1 LVWRHDDHA
10 ALIANNASLR
20 TENAPQMIYKLLFF
34 FGFVWFLLMLVQ
46 RQRLGMDLASLTLL
60 LIVGVL
66 ALSFSPFWVEK
77 LAQFFEFGTPSM
89 AVVALAIAGLVTVT
103 VILLVM
109 ISDLK
114 RKHSELTRQVASLQL
129 KLSELDKITIE
140 QRISN

>member
-1 LVWRHDDHA
+1 
-10 ALIANNASLR
+10 
-20 TENAPQMIYKLLFF
+20 MIYKLIFF
-34 FGFVWFLLMLVQ
+34 LGFVWFLLMLVQ
-46 RQRLGMDLASLTLL
+46 RQRLGMDLASLTLM

-66 ALSFSPFWVEK
+66 ALSYSPYWVEM

-89 AVVALAIAGLVTVT
+89 AVVALAIAGLVTVA

-114 RKHSELTRQVASLQL
+114 RKHAELTRQVASLQL

>member
-1 LVWRHDDHA
+1 MIFKLV
-10 ALIANNASLR
+10 
-20 TENAPQMIYKLLFF
+20 FF

-60 LIVGVL
+60 LIVCVL

-77 LAQFFEFGTPSM
+77 LAHFFEFGTPSM
-89 AVVALAIAGLVTVT
+89 VVVALAIAGLVTVA

-114 RKHSELTRQVASLQL
+114 RKHAQLTRQVASMQL
-129 KLSELDKITIE
+129 RLSKVDKPPE
-140 QRISN
+140 QDQISI

>member
-1 LVWRHDDHA
+1 
-10 ALIANNASLR
+10 
-20 TENAPQMIYKLLFF
+20 MIYKLLFF

-66 ALSFSPFWVEK
+66 ALSFSPYWVEK
-77 LAQFFEFGTPSM
+77 LAQFLEFGTPSM
-89 AVVALAIAGLVTVT
+89 AVVALAIAGLVTVA

-114 RKHSELTRQVASLQL
+114 RKHAQLTRQVASMQL
-129 KLSELDKITIE
+129 RLSQVDKSSVE
-140 QRISN
+140 DQISTNL

>member
-1 LVWRHDDHA
+1 
-10 ALIANNASLR
+10 
-20 TENAPQMIYKLLFF
+20 MIYKLLFF

-66 ALSFSPFWVEK
+66 ALSFSPYWVEK
-77 LAQFFEFGTPSM
+77 LAQFLEFGTPSM
-89 AVVALAIAGLVTVT
+89 AVVALAIAGLVTVA

-114 RKHSELTRQVASLQL
+114 RKHAQLTRQVASMQL
-129 KLSELDKITIE
+129 KLSQVEKSSIE
-140 QRISN
+140 DQISTNL

>member
-1 LVWRHDDHA
+1 MPWLHKVSTSDSLAKEDDY
-10 ALIANNASLR
+10 
-20 TENAPQMIYKLLFF
+20 QMIYKLLFF
-34 FGFVWFLLMLVQ
+34 FGFVWLLLMLVQ

-66 ALSFSPFWVEK
+66 ALSFSPYWVEK

-89 AVVALAIAGLVTVT
+89 AVVALAIAGLVTVA

-114 RKHSELTRQVASLQL
+114 RKHAQLTRQVASMQL
-129 KLSELDKITIE
+129 KLSKADKPSVEDQT
-140 QRISN
+140 SF

>member
-1 LVWRHDDHA
+1 
-10 ALIANNASLR
+10 
-20 TENAPQMIYKLLFF
+20 MIYKLIFF
-34 FGFVWFLLMLVQ
+34 LGFVWFLLMLVQ

-66 ALSFSPFWVEK
+66 ALSFSPYWVEM

-89 AVVALAIAGLVTVT
+89 AVVALAIAGLVTVA

-114 RKHSELTRQVASLQL
+114 RKHAELTRQVASLQL
-129 KLSELDKITIE
+129 KLLETKSFTIE
-140 QRISN
+140 KRISN

>member
-1 LVWRHDDHA
+1 
-10 ALIANNASLR
+10 
-20 TENAPQMIYKLLFF
+20 MIYKLIFF
-34 FGFVWFLLMLVQ
+34 LGFVWFLLMLVQ

-66 ALSFSPFWVEK
+66 ALSFSPYWVEK
-77 LAQFFEFGTPSM
+77 LAQFFEFSTPSM
-89 AVVALAIAGLVTVT
+89 AVVALAIAGLVTVA

-114 RKHSELTRQVASLQL
+114 RKHAELTRQVASLQI
-129 KLSELDKITIE
+129 KLSELDKLTIE

>member
-1 LVWRHDDHA
+1 
-10 ALIANNASLR
+10 
-20 TENAPQMIYKLLFF
+20 MIYKLIFF
-34 FGFVWFLLMLVQ
+34 LGFVWFLLMLVQ

-66 ALSFSPFWVEK
+66 ALSFSPYWVEK
-77 LAQFFEFGTPSM
+77 LAQFFEFGTPST
-89 AVVALAIAGLVTVT
+89 AVVALAIAGLVTVA

-114 RKHSELTRQVASLQL
+114 RKHAKLTRQVASLQL
-129 KLSELDKITIE
+129 KLSELDKLTIE

>member
-1 LVWRHDDHA
+1 
-10 ALIANNASLR
+10 
-20 TENAPQMIYKLLFF
+20 MIYKLLFF

-77 LAQFFEFGTPSM
+77 LAQFLEFGTPSM
-89 AVVALAIAGLVTVT
+89 AVVALAVAGLVTVA

-114 RKHSELTRQVASLQL
+114 RKHAQLTRQVASMQL
-129 KLSELDKITIE
+129 KLSQVDKSSVDD
-140 QRISN
+140 QISI

>member
-1 LVWRHDDHA
+1 
-10 ALIANNASLR
+10 
-20 TENAPQMIYKLLFF
+20 MIYKLLFF
-34 FGFVWFLLMLVQ
+34 VGFVWFLLMLVQ
-46 RQRLGMDLASLTLL
+46 RQRLGMDLASFTLL

-66 ALSFSPFWVEK
+66 ALSFSPYWVEK

-89 AVVALAIAGLVTVT
+89 AVVALAIAGLVTVA

-114 RKHSELTRQVASLQL
+114 RKHAELTRQVASLQL
-129 KLSELDKITIE
+129 ELSELDKITIE